1 MSHSSFIATAA
12 AYTLARETEPHLTD
26 DQIRAHADDGGLLIV
41 HGCKLTRRQRGAV
54 RWFVVSGYA
63 MDGSDT
69 RAALEHLT
77 DKCSRCCG
85 PEDNSMT
92 GVCLRCGTKHPTKAH
107 AKTNGRDYFCT
118 WCGDLAPT
126 LHF

>member
-1 MSHSSFIATAA
+1 MSHSSFIKPAD
-12 AYTLARETEPHLTD
+12 AYALAREMEPHLTE

-41 HGCKLTRRQRGAV
+41 HGCKLKRRQQGAV
-54 RWFVVSGYA
+54 RRFLVSGYE

-92 GVCLRCGTKHPTKAH
+92 GVCLRCVTKHPTKAH
-107 AKTNGRDYFCT
+107 AKSNGRDYFCT
-118 WCGDLAPT
+118 WCGDLAPA